1 MKLRFLKE
9 QPNLL
14 TSFYA
19 CLILEPIVEV
29 TPYHP
34 ISTEMC
40 FEDEPSTG
48 CLKSFTYTWKG
59 GLGDTMYR
67 YV

>member
-19 CLILEPIVEV
+19 CLILEPIVDV

-34 ISTEMC
+34 ISTELC

-48 CLKSFTYTWKG
+48 CLKSFTYT
-59 GLGDTMYR
+59 
-67 YV
+67 